1 MEVLITGG
9 AGFIGSNFVHY
20 ALKARPDW
28 TLTVVD
34 ALTYAGNMESI
45 AEPVEAGQIE
55 YARVDIADASAVA
68 ETFQGKSFDLVINF
82 AAETHVDRSIH
93 SASEFV
99 RTNVM
104 GTQILL
110 DAVREQGRGRFVQI
124 STDEVYG
131 ALGPTGRFTETTPLD
146 PTSPYSASKAGADLV
161 VHAFVK
167 THGVDAVVTRCTNNY
182 GPYQFPEKFIPLFV
196 TNAMEDKQL
205 PLYGDGMHVRSWI
218 HVDDHCEAVL
228 QVAERGR
235 TGEVY
240 NVGGDEEAELPNR
253 HVANLI
259 LQTLRKP
266 ESLLS
271 FVEDRLAHDRRYA
284 VDCSKIRSEL
294 GWQPHISFERGIVD
308 TIEWYKSHRAWWD
321 RIKSG
326 EYKEYY
332 QQHYGMSA

>member
-205 PLYGDGMHVRSWI
+205 PLYGDGTHVRSWI

-271 FVEDRLAHDRRYA
+271 FVEDRLAQDRR
-284 VDCSKIRSEL
+284 CSRL
-294 GWQPHISFERGIVD
+294 H
-308 TIEWYKSHRAWWD
+308 
-321 RIKSG
+321 
-326 EYKEYY
+326 
-332 QQHYGMSA
+332 

>member
-1 MEVLITGG
+1 
-9 AGFIGSNFVHY
+9 
-20 ALKARPDW
+20 
-28 TLTVVD
+28 
-34 ALTYAGNMESI
+34 
-45 AEPVEAGQIE
+45 
-55 YARVDIADASAVA
+55 
-68 ETFQGKSFDLVINF
+68 
-82 AAETHVDRSIH
+82 
-93 SASEFV
+93 
-99 RTNVM
+99 
-104 GTQILL
+104 
-110 DAVREQGRGRFVQI
+110 
-124 STDEVYG
+124 
-131 ALGPTGRFTETTPLD
+131 
-146 PTSPYSASKAGADLV
+146 
-161 VHAFVK
+161 
-167 THGVDAVVTRCTNNY
+167 
-182 GPYQFPEKFIPLFV
+182 
-196 TNAMEDKQL
+196 
-205 PLYGDGMHVRSWI
+205 MHVRSWI